1 MTLEI
6 SYLVTIFVFGLLLI
20 ITILFGF
27 GKSNRERE
35 TECVNGTSFAE
46 YQNDYLERLNINTRK
61 GSGTFDYVK
70 DRPWLSRSL
79 YNQLAL
85 PGSPQLMIIL
95 IDQSSSMSEIF
106 FSEEGKDYSFAR
118 VAKNAVDSFLYE
130 ILSGCISGNE
140 IRPFVD
146 LAIIGYGASIR
157 SATPK
162 IPMDQL
168 PFSVAELQTTFI
180 KKNEAD
186 DGDVGY
192 HAPLRYEWI
201 EEISDGATSMLAA
214 LEKAKEI
221 TEKWITTHQDSF
233 PPVILNITD
242 GMATD
247 DPILIERV
255 QRYSLGDLS
264 ALPLVTIVKEIQKL
278 STNDGNVL
286 VCNAQLSGENQNTLG
301 GITYPTNVRNT
312 DDPYTKLLFEMSSV
326 IPDTLLEEF
335 IETYEEIRHLK
346 NFDPNHCPIMEF
358 MTIGNKNYFLQ
369 YHKTRDFE
377 PSTFVLDRPRKKGEK
392 PTWFVRGA
400 TSPEGMTVKTT
411 IQYSALWTELSN
423 IPNPQDEEGS
433 FDFHYKNVFSD
444 IMSRRRKLQIEVERH
459 NLKSAFIKGIDRG
472 HLPAA
477 KLFKPEVS
485 IIMNER
491 YRSYQRSE
499 VKNWSNNLKNK
510 FPHHSGKDEIL
521 NQPNFTIDLH
531 VISDGRKAYISRV

>member
-6 SYLVTIFVFGLLLI
+6 SSLVAIFVFGLLLI

-61 GSGTFDYVK
+61 GSGTFGYVR

-85 PGSPQLMIIL
+85 PGRPQLMIIL

-146 LAIIGYGASIR
+146 LAIIGYGTSIR

-186 DGDVGY
+186 DGGAGY

-247 DPILIERV
+247 DPMLIERV

-286 VCNAQLSGENQNTLG
+286 VCNAQLSGENQNALG

-335 IETYEEIRHLK
+335 IETDLIVEKLLEKRDSRLFLY
-346 NFDPNHCPIMEF
+346 NAPITSLF
-358 MTIGNKNYFLQ
+358 YLLRFWQNVYRRRNRDNPKATIL
-369 YHKTRDFE
+369 
-377 PSTFVLDRPRKKGEK
+377 
-392 PTWFVRGA
+392 
-400 TSPEGMTVKTT
+400 
-411 IQYSALWTELSN
+411 TELN
-423 IPNPQDEEGS
+423 QQWYDGPHP
-433 FDFHYKNVFSD
+433 SD
-444 IMSRRRKLQIEVERH
+444 GWW
-459 NLKSAFIKGIDRG
+459 KG
-472 HLPAA
+472 P
-477 KLFKPEVS
+477 
-485 IIMNER
+485 
-491 YRSYQRSE
+491 Y
-499 VKNWSNNLKNK
+499 
-510 FPHHSGKDEIL
+510 
-521 NQPNFTIDLH
+521 DLH
-531 VISDGRKAYISRV
+531 GVD

>member
-61 GSGTFDYVK
+61 GYGTFGYVK

-85 PGSPQLMIIL
+85 PGRPQLMIIL

-106 FSEEGKDYSFAR
+106 FSEEGKDYSFALA
-118 VAKNAVDSFLYE
+118 AKNAVDSFLYE

-186 DGDVGY
+186 DGGAGY

-214 LEKAKEI
+214 LEKAKDI
-221 TEKWITTHQDSF
+221 TEKWITNHRDSF
-233 PPVILNITD
+233 PPMILNITD

-247 DPILIERV
+247 DLVLLDRF
-255 QRYSLGDLS
+255 QHGTLGDMSTLD
-264 ALPLVTIVKEIQKL
+264 LVTTVKEIQKL
-278 STNDGNVL
+278 ATTDGNVL
-286 VCNAQLSGENQNTLG
+286 VCNAHVSPDEMSQ
-301 GITYPTNVRNT
+301 ITYPTNTQNIEN
-312 DDPYTKLLFEMSSV
+312 PLAELIFEMSSV
-326 IPDTLLEEF
+326 IPDTLVNAGVEMGL
-335 IETYEEIRHLK
+335 
-346 NFDPNHCPIMEF
+346 P
-358 MTIGNKNYFLQ
+358 
-369 YHKTRDFE
+369 
-377 PSTFVLDRPRKKGEK
+377 
-392 PTWFVRGA
+392 
-400 TSPEGMTVKTT
+400 VKTGSRLFLYNAEVT
-411 IQYSALWTELSN
+411 SLLNFLRFGTSAAMIS
-423 IPNPQDEEGS
+423 GKKS
-433 FDFHYKNVFSD
+433 F
-444 IMSRRRKLQIEVERH
+444 
-459 NLKSAFIKGIDRG
+459 G
-472 HLPAA
+472 AA
-477 KLFKPEVS
+477 KLEDKT
-485 IIMNER
+485 N
-491 YRSYQRSE
+491 
-499 VKNWSNNLKNK
+499 
-510 FPHHSGKDEIL
+510 SG
-521 NQPNFTIDLH
+521 N
-531 VISDGRKAYISRV
+531 

>member
-1 MTLEI
+1 MTLDI
-6 SYLVTIFVFGLLLI
+6 SYLMMIFVFGLLLI

-61 GSGTFDYVK
+61 GSGTFDYVR

-85 PGSPQLMIIL
+85 PGRPQLMIIL

-146 LAIIGYGASIR
+146 LAIIGYGTSIR

-186 DGDVGY
+186 DGGAGY

-221 TEKWITTHQDSF
+221 TKKWIVNHPNSF
-233 PPVILNITD
+233 PPMILNITD

-247 DPILIERV
+247 DLVLLDRY
-255 QRYSLGDLS
+255 QRGTLGDISTLD
-264 ALPLVTIVKEIQKL
+264 LVSTVKEIQQL
-278 STNDGNVL
+278 ATSDGNVL
-286 VCNAQLSGENQNTLG
+286 LCNAHVSPDEMSQ
-301 GITYPTNVRNT
+301 ITYPANT
-312 DDPYTKLLFEMSSV
+312 QNIENPLAELMFEMSSV
-326 IPDTLLEEF
+326 IPNTLLVTGQEMG
-335 IETYEEIRHLK
+335 L
-346 NFDPNHCPIMEF
+346 PIQS
-358 MTIGNKNYFLQ
+358 GSRLFL
-369 YHKTRDFE
+369 YNAE
-377 PSTFVLDRPRKKGEK
+377 
-392 PTWFVRGA
+392 A
-400 TSPEGMTVKTT
+400 TSLLNFLRFGT
-411 IQYSALWTELSN
+411 SAAM
-423 IPNPQDEEGS
+423 I
-433 FDFHYKNVFSD
+433 
-444 IMSRRRKLQIEVERH
+444 
-459 NLKSAFIKGIDRG
+459 
-472 HLPAA
+472 
-477 KLFKPEVS
+477 
-485 IIMNER
+485 
-491 YRSYQRSE
+491 
-499 VKNWSNNLKNK
+499 
-510 FPHHSGKDEIL
+510 SGKK
-521 NQPNFTIDLH
+521 
-531 VISDGRKAYISRV
+531 SDDKPGSGGELEDKTNSGN